1 MKNSKTRFALVC
13 LLMSCFTPLLTTA
26 QHDSIKGMALGLEI
40 NTMGN
45 SPYVD
50 FNSVLY
56 YGYTGASGEAG
67 TTTNKSFSLGVRGY
81 FDLANNFSLKIRAGI
96 RSSNVSVTISD
107 TQGGASSVVLNETQN
122 SYYLVAG
129 CQQNIRINK
138 FTHLHVGLDFDFT
151 YYADLVQTINK
162 NETSTYY
169 NGYTYVSNS
178 YSETDKYTTPGGV
191 TFGIGPALGF
201 DFKLGKHISAGSE
214 VTTALLYETLG
225 GKQTYTE
232 SNSMTGTSTQPFN
245 FSLNTNGWTDSGVIA
260 SVYLMLT
267 L

>member
-1 MKNSKTRFALVC
+1 M
-13 LLMSCFTPLLTTA
+13 PLITNA
-26 QHDSIKGMALGLEI
+26 QHDSIKGMGLGLEI

-67 TTTNKSFSLGVRGY
+67 TTSNKSFSLGVRGY

-107 TQGGASSVVLNETQN
+107 TSGSRSSAVLSETQN
-122 SYYLVAG
+122 GYYLVAG

-151 YYADLVQTINK
+151 YYANLVQSINY
-162 NETSTYY
+162 NQTSSYY
-169 NGYTYVSNS
+169 NGYTYVTSA

-191 TFGIGPALGF
+191 TFGIGPAIGF
-201 DFKLGKHISAGSE
+201 DFKLGKHISLGSE
-214 VTTALLYETLG
+214 ATAALLYETLG
-225 GKQTYTE
+225 GQQTFTE
-232 SNSMTGTSTQPFN
+232 TNSMSGTSTQPFN
-245 FSLNTNGWTDSGVIA
+245 FSLKTNGWTDSGIIA
-260 SVYLMLT
+260 SVYLMLA